1 MCWIETIY
9 PYNRKCRIALF
20 RFSGMH
26 FCMNWDALS
35 FDWNQIRA
43 FLATAETGSFSGA
56 ARALR
61 STQPTVGR
69 QVAAL
74 EESLGLVLVE
84 RSGRGLMLT
93 QAGRDLLEQVRKMG
107 DAALNISLVADGQ
120 SNALSG
126 KVTISATDLLSAEHM
141 PELLAPLREKAPGIV
156 VHVVPSNDLS
166 DLMRREADIAIR
178 HVKPEQPEL
187 IAKRIGDF
195 TVNLYA
201 ATELLDR
208 LGRPDSLSAI
218 AQLPMVGVAD
228 PDRLVGPLNQ
238 MGVPI
243 SEANFVASSAS
254 GVVIWGMVKAGF
266 GISMLP
272 CFLCDNEPGIEKV
285 FPSLPSASFPVWL
298 VTHRELRTSPRIR
311 MVFDVLAEGLEQTVV

>member
-1 MCWIETIY
+1 
-9 PYNRKCRIALF
+9 
-20 RFSGMH
+20 
-26 FCMNWDALS
+26 MNWDALS

-126 KVTISATDLLSAEHM
+126 KVREYFVECIHSRNTQGDRIKGR
-141 PELLAPLREKAPGIV
+141 PLTPLEKQDV
-156 VHVVPSNDLS
+156 DLS
-166 DLMRREADIAIR
+166 MDVWGKFHKNL
-178 HVKPEQPEL
+178 HCVCQGVSQP
-187 IAKRIGDF
+187 
-195 TVNLYA
+195 
-201 ATELLDR
+201 
-208 LGRPDSLSAI
+208 
-218 AQLPMVGVAD
+218 
-228 PDRLVGPLNQ
+228 
-238 MGVPI
+238 
-243 SEANFVASSAS
+243 
-254 GVVIWGMVKAGF
+254 
-266 GISMLP
+266 
-272 CFLCDNEPGIEKV
+272 
-285 FPSLPSASFPVWL
+285 
-298 VTHRELRTSPRIR
+298 
-311 MVFDVLAEGLEQTVV
+311 LALTQP

>member
-1 MCWIETIY
+1 
-9 PYNRKCRIALF
+9 
-20 RFSGMH
+20 
-26 FCMNWDALS
+26 MNWDALS
-35 FDWNQIRA
+35 FDWNQVRA
-43 FLATAETGSFSGA
+43 FLATAEEGSFSGA

-74 EESLGLVLVE
+74 EESLGLALVE
-84 RSGRGLMLT
+84 RNGRGLTLT
-93 QAGRDLLEQVRKMG
+93 QPGRDLLEQVRKMG
-107 DAALNISLVADGQ
+107 DAALKISLLAEGQ
-120 SNALSG
+120 SSALSG

-141 PELLAPLREKAPGIV
+141 PELLAPLREKAPGIMP
-156 VHVVPSNDLS
+156 HIVPSNDLS

-178 HVKPEQPEL
+178 HVQPEQPEL

-195 TVNLYA
+195 TANLYA
-201 ATELLDR
+201 ARELLDR
-208 LGRPDSLSAI
+208 LGRPDSMSAI

-243 SEANFVASSAS
+243 TKSNFVASSAS
-254 GVVIWGMVKAGF
+254 GVVTWQMVKAGL
-266 GISMLP
+266 GVSMLP
-272 CFLCDNEPGIEKV
+272 CYLCDREPGIEKV
-285 FPSLPSASFPVWL
+285 FPSLPSANFPVWL

-311 MVFDVLAEGLEQTVV
+311 MVFDVLAEGLAQAVG